1 MKGDYTMGFFELLDT
16 VAKKQEMQNEI
27 ALRIDDLSELPVR
40 EIIALLEQEFSG
52 VDIVEEM
59 HMLARR
65 SRSLRLLS
73 ELVFKDEP
81 EPEQPD
87 QPNVRSLAS
96 HRRNRRKAAAAHR
109 VTPPDPEAA

>member
-1 MKGDYTMGFFELLDT
+1 MRMVCAWCDVYCREERRT
-16 VAKKQEMQNEI
+16 VNEE
-27 ALRIDDLSELPVR
+27 AMIDVSWTVCAYCGRSEL
-40 EIIALLEQEFSG
+40 
-52 VDIVEEM
+52 
-59 HMLARR
+59 
-65 SRSLRLLS
+65 
-73 ELVFKDEP
+73 EP

>member
-1 MKGDYTMGFFELLDT
+1 MRMVCARSDVYCREERRT
-16 VAKKQEMQNEI
+16 VNEE
-27 ALRIDDLSELPVR
+27 AMIDVSWTVCAYCGR
-40 EIIALLEQEFSG
+40 
-52 VDIVEEM
+52 
-59 HMLARR
+59 
-65 SRSLRLLS
+65 S

-96 HRRNRRKAAAAHR
+96 HRRNRRKAAAAAHP